1 MTDSKKTFILQRIS
15 IFAGKTIDP
24 DSDSQV
30 QELLRNKF
38 DILLPQRRS
47 LNESLAASVS
57 DHDIVGLILKYRT
70 MK

>member
-1 MTDSKKTFILQRIS
+1 MADSKKAFILQRIT
-15 IFAGKTIDP
+15 IFAGKAIDP
-24 DSDSQV
+24 NADAQV
-30 QELLRNKF
+30 QELLKNKF

-47 LNESLAASVS
+47 LNESLAASMS